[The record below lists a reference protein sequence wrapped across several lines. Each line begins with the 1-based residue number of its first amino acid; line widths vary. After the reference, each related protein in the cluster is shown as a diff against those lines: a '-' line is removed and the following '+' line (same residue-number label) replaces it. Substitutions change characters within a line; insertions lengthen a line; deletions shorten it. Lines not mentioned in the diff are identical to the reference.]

1 MRRTGQNRSRFESS
15 RQEKNSDNDKGKNIV
30 EKESKERSGRV
41 GRKYVGEQ
49 RDGRSPG

>member
-1 MRRTGQNRSRFESS
+1 LRAAVRRKIVIMTR
-15 RQEKNSDNDKGKNIV
+15 EKTKIV